1 MKSDIFVEFSNT
13 LTQKQSGSSSVL
25 GNLFTIQSSD
35 LFAVVYKSSKIILGF
50 YSKKYSV
57 YSFGHFSAHHDD
69 HDDDD
74 LSMRAMTITKRGR
87 ASMEIESRSQVLIL

>member
-35 LFAVVYKSSKIILGF
+35 LFAVVYNSSNT
-50 YSKKYSV
+50 KKYSV